1 MIEKGSKD
9 WEMFADYFN
18 LCRKFWDVPE
28 KDDSYYDALMEEAK
42 QFQQKYESG
51 DGFARSLHDALVDR
65 VQKVWRERYGTKEE
79 KAG

>member
-28 KDDSYYDALMEEAK
+28 KNDSYYDALMEEAE

-65 VQKVWRERYGTKEE
+65 VQKVWRERYG
-79 KAG
+79 A

>member
-1 MIEKGSKD
+1 MFDKKSK
-9 WEMFADYFN
+9 ERQMFADFYK
-18 LCRKFWDVPE
+18 LCEKFWKVPE
-28 KDDSYYDALMEEAK
+28 KDDGYYDALLEEAK

-65 VQKVWRERYGTKEE
+65 VQKVWRERYGAKEE